1 MFRRVLVANRG
12 EIALRVIRACHEM
25 GIEAV
30 AVYSTADA
38 DSLHVREADEAVCI
52 GPPEPRSSY
61 LQQSNLI
68 AAALT
73 RGCEAVHPGYGFL
86 SENSDFA
93 RLCSDQE
100 LVFIGPS
107 PESMER
113 LGDKSLAK
121 QLFAEAGLPT
131 IPGSEGP
138 LSGADEARAVAAE
151 VGYPVLLKAA
161 AGGGGRGMRQVD
173 LPDELERNF
182 AAASSEAQS
191 AFGNGALYLEK
202 VIVAPHHI
210 EVQVLADGH
219 GGVLTLGERD
229 CSIQRRHQKLL
240 EETPS
245 PLLTAEIRH
254 DLERRVSRAVG
265 QIGYRSAGTLEFLA
279 DQGGHFYFMEM
290 NTRVQ
295 VEHPVTEMVTGFDI
309 IREQIALAAG
319 RPLTQTG
326 RMRTQGHAIEMRIC
340 SEDPAKDF
348 RPQGGMVTALR
359 LPGGP
364 GIRVD
369 THIYPGYTIP
379 TFYDSLIAKLIAWD
393 VDRPAAISRA
403 LRALGELRVEGVP
416 TTARALA
423 EVLAHPDFQSG
434 NFSTG
439 FLDAHRSELPSLRVQ
454 EAG

>member
-1 MFRRVLVANRG
+1 VFRRVLVANRG

-25 GIEAV
+25 RIEAV
-30 AVYSTADA
+30 AVYSTADV

-52 GPPEPRSSY
+52 GPPDPRSSY

-138 LSGADEARAVAAE
+138 LSGADEARAVAAK

-202 VIVAPHHI
+202 VIVEPHHI

-219 GGVLTLGERD
+219 GGVLVLGERD

-245 PLLTAEIRH
+245 PLLTAETRQ
-254 DLERRVSRAVG
+254 DLERKVSRAVA
-265 QIGYRSAGTLEFLA
+265 QIGYRNAGTLEFLA
-279 DQGGHFYFMEM
+279 DQGGHFYFMEI

-326 RMRTQGHAIEMRIC
+326 RIRTQGHAIEMRIC

-348 RPQGGMVTALR
+348 RPQGGTVTALR

-364 GIRVD
+364 GVRVD
-369 THIYPGYTIP
+369 THIYSGYTIP
-379 TFYDSLIAKLIAWD
+379 TFYDSLIAKLIVWD
-393 VDRPAAISRA
+393 VDRPAAIMRA

-416 TTARALA
+416 TTAPALA

-434 NFSTG
+434 DFSTG
-439 FLDAHRSELPSLRVQ
+439 FLDAHRSELSSLRVQ

>member
-52 GPPEPRSSY
+52 GPPDPRSSY

-73 RGCEAVHPGYGFL
+73 RRCEAVHPGYGFL

-93 RLCSDQE
+93 RFCSDQE

-138 LSGADEARAVAAE
+138 LSGPDEARAVAAKA
-151 VGYPVLLKAA
+151 GYPVLLK
-161 AGGGGRGMRQVD
+161 
-173 LPDELERNF
+173 

-202 VIVAPHHI
+202 VIVEPHHV
-210 EVQVLADGH
+210 EVQVLADGK
-219 GGVLTLGERD
+219 GGVLVLGERD

-245 PLLTAEIRH
+245 PLLTAEIRQ
-254 DLERRVSRAVG
+254 DLERRVSRAVAE
-265 QIGYRSAGTLEFLA
+265 IGYRSAGTLEFLA

-309 IREQIALAAG
+309 IREQIALAAD

-326 RMRTQGHAIEMRIC
+326 RIRTQGHAIEMRIC

-364 GIRVD
+364 GVRVD

-379 TFYDSLIAKLIAWD
+379 TFYDSLIAKLIVWD
-393 VDRPAAISRA
+393 VDRPTAIMRA